1 MRRQTAEY
9 LAEEHGTFW
18 FSPGVVVMKLHRF
31 GPRDG
36 WRVFTGEVGVIVLG
50 VLIALVAQQTAEN
63 WQWRQTVARI
73 KSDLNAQLSAA
84 VGSSAERAAVDPCL
98 SQRLSELAIKV
109 AASRGEWK
117 GDAYIL
123 PGELSVKEVVR
134 YAVPRVYRTPVRTFP
149 DDVWQQAKA
158 SGVLTHMTPADIALY
173 ADAFA
178 GVSALR
184 SSSEPEQELQA
195 ELSFLAFDGPL
206 SPSDRARALSTIS
219 RLDQIN
225 RNTLNNASQL
235 VEAARAV
242 GASLAAADE
251 KMLFDYLD
259 IQRRFRGA
267 CVDRAA
273 TIKLI
278 APIRAAGAIRTQ

>member
-1 MRRQTAEY
+1 
-9 LAEEHGTFW
+9 
-18 FSPGVVVMKLHRF
+18 MKLHRLR
-31 GPRDG
+31 PRDG

-50 VLIALVAQQTAEN
+50 VLIALVAQQAAEN
-63 WQWRQTVARI
+63 WQWRQTVART
-73 KSDLNAQLSAA
+73 KSDLNAQISAA

-98 SQRLSELAIKV
+98 SQRLSELATKV

-117 GDAYIL
+117 GDPYIL

-134 YAVPRVYRTPVRTFP
+134 YAVPRVYRTPERSFP

-158 SGVLTHMTPADIALY
+158 GGVLSHMTPTDIALY

-178 GVSALR
+178 DVSLLR
-184 SSSEPEQELQA
+184 SLSEPERELQA

-219 RLDQIN
+219 RLDMIN
-225 RNTLNNASQL
+225 RQTLNNASQL
-235 VEAARAV
+235 VKAA
-242 GASLAAADE
+242 GALGGSLADADE
-251 KMLFDYLD
+251 KLLFDNLD
-259 IQRRFRGA
+259 IQRRFRGQ

-273 TIKLI
+273 TLKLI
-278 APIRAAGAIRTQ
+278 APIRASGATPVR